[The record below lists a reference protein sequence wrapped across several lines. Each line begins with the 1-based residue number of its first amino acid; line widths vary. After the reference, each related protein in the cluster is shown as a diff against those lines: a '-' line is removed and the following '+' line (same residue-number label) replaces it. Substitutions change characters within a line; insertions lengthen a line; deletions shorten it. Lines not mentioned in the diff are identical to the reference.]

1 MVVPFGSIVVDL
13 IDSTPLQEWERMMNV
28 LEGPRKERRRVIFSG
43 SEYWATPEESGLMLD
58 DGRVVQESSVQHL
71 PPCSPTKIICPHGN
85 YKSRWYEFGGKGEPK
100 EPTYFMKPISSLNC
114 HNGQLIRP
122 GGHMYLNYEGEL
134 AAVVGR
140 ITRNVRLEDVW
151 DHLAGFTV
159 ANDAGLQDMRDTDA
173 GSMLRV
179 KGADTLCPIGPGIVS
194 GVDVRCSVLTT
205 YRNGQIVQQAN
216 IGEDMW
222 FGVDYLVADIARH
235 ITLVPGDLVLT
246 GTPANSRAVDPGDVI
261 EVEISNVGRL
271 RNEVVEGEAPQFTCG
286 HQPLDSEESRRI
298 ALGNDEGV
306 AEKLHYNG

>member
-1 MVVPFGSIVVDL
+1 MSVFD
-13 IDSTPLQEWERMMNV
+13 
-28 LEGPRKERRRVIFSG
+28 GPRLERRRIIFRG
-43 SEYWATPEESGLMLD
+43 SEYWATSSESGLTLD
-58 DGRVVQESSVQHL
+58 DGRLVQEAEVKHL

-85 YKSRWYEFGGKGEPK
+85 YKSRWYEFGGKGEPT

-114 HNGQLIRP
+114 HDGQLIRP
-122 GGHMYLNYEGEL
+122 GGHVYLNYEGEL

-140 ITRNVRLEDVW
+140 VTRNIRLEDAW

-179 KGADTLCPIGPGIVS
+179 KGADTLCPVGPGLVS
-194 GVDVRCSVLTT
+194 GVDIRSSVLTT
-205 YRNGQIVQQAN
+205 FRNGQVVQQAN

-246 GTPANSRAVDPGDVI
+246 GTPANSRSVDLGDII
-261 EVEISNVGRL
+261 EVEISQVGRL
-271 RNEVVEGEAPQFTCG
+271 RNEVVGGEVPQFLGG
-286 HQPLDSEESRRI
+286 HKPLDSEESRRI
-298 ALGNDEGV
+298 ALGNDGGV
-306 AEKLHYNG
+306 AKELHYNKKST

>member
-1 MVVPFGSIVVDL
+1 
-13 IDSTPLQEWERMMNV
+13 
-28 LEGPRKERRRVIFSG
+28 
-43 SEYWATPEESGLMLD
+43 
-58 DGRVVQESSVQHL
+58 
-71 PPCSPTKIICPHGN
+71 
-85 YKSRWYEFGGKGEPK
+85 
-100 EPTYFMKPISSLNC
+100 
-114 HNGQLIRP
+114 
-122 GGHMYLNYEGEL
+122 MYLNYEGEL

-271 RNEVVEGEAPQFTCG
+271 RNEVVEGQAPHFTCG